1 MTIKIHE
8 NVDQGSE
15 AWLALRC
22 GVLTASEIK
31 LIMTPT
37 GKTANNDKSCAHV
50 WEITAQRLTKHV
62 EPHYVSD
69 DMLRG
74 EEAELYA
81 REYYEENYEPMQQV
95 GFITNDKWGFT
106 MGYSPD
112 GLIGCDGLWECK
124 GPRAKKHVETI
135 LTGDVPQDNMLQL
148 QAGLLISERDFID
161 FTSFHGG
168 LPMVT
173 LRVYPDHIVQA
184 SIVEA
189 ASRFEES
196 VEENMEKWKER
207 MGSDMR
213 LVETERVADITE
225 VYVG

>member
-1 MTIKIHE
+1 MTITIHE
-8 NVDQGSE
+8 SVEQGSDE
-15 AWLALRC
+15 WLALRC
-22 GVLTASEIK
+22 GVLTASEIN

-37 GKTANNDKSCAHV
+37 GKTANNDKSRAHV

-74 EEAELYA
+74 IEGELYA
-81 REYYEENYEPMQQV
+81 REYYESAYGPMDQV
-95 GFITNDKWGFT
+95 GFITNDKYGFSL
-106 MGYSPD
+106 GYSPD
-112 GLIGCDGLWECK
+112 GLIGATGLWECK
-124 GPRAKKHVETI
+124 SPRAKKQVETI
-135 LTGDVPQDNMLQL
+135 LTGEVPIDNMLQL

-173 LRVYPDHIVQA
+173 LRVYPDPVMQA
-184 SIVEA
+184 AIVEA

-196 VEENMEKWKER
+196 VAENMEKWKER